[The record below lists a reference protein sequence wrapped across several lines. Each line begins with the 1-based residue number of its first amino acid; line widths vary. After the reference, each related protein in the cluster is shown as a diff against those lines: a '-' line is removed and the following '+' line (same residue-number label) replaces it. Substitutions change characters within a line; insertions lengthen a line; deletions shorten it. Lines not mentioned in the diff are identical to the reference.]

1 MKMNATKKC
10 LYIIYYLIIT
20 SLSYVEYIDR
30 VVQCGVCL
38 EIWLAWPMAD
48 HIPYARY
55 TVCTTVPIVHP
66 GDIIELVSRMI

>member
-1 MKMNATKKC
+1 MQPKSI
-10 LYIIYYLIIT
+10 YIYILSHNN

-48 HIPYARY
+48 LIPYARY

-66 GDIIELVSRMI
+66 GDIIL